1 MRNLS
6 AVTSVAI
13 AGAVLAVA
21 TALAQTKPAEPTV
34 PQAPSAPVLA
44 SLVVGAMQIGSAPAL
59 AIAGVDINIASD
71 KVVHSYFLKNTGSA
85 ELALTAVVSLPE
97 LRASP
102 DDSETWALVA
112 NDPENPIGL
121 AITVAGAP
129 VATTV
134 DIHAFALGIDRLA
147 EIKAE
152 HLPLIPFGPEAD
164 KALAALSPEAA
175 ERLAALGIVS
185 PRDPSQPKV
194 PVKADWSL
202 DVVHTW
208 RQVLPP
214 GKTTPVTVKFA
225 PVRAEYKMAKGDE
238 QDLADMKDD
247 VCLTPQVLR
256 TLQARL
262 KGTGAWKVTDMS
274 LADDPPN
281 HWIDSPRP
289 TISVLKPKPD
299 AIVTFCGMDEKS
311 ASRPTVLG
319 IAPNNDAN
327 EIRIVIFEPAAK

>member
-13 AGAVLAVA
+13 AGTVLAA
-21 TALAQTKPAEPTV
+21 AAAFAQTKPAEPNV
-34 PQAPSAPVLA
+34 PQAPSAPVLS
-44 SLVVGAMQIGSAPAL
+44 SLVVGAMQVGSAPTL
-59 AIAGVDINIASD
+59 VIAGVDINVAGD
-71 KVVHSYFLKNTGSA
+71 KIVHSYFLKNTGST
-85 ELALTAVVSLPE
+85 ELGLTAVVSLPE

-102 DDSETWALVA
+102 DDSETWALAA

-121 AITVAGAP
+121 AVTAGGAP
-129 VATTV
+129 VATKADV
-134 DIHAFALGIDRLA
+134 HVYALGIDRLA

-164 KALAALSPEAA
+164 KALATLSPEAA
-175 ERLAALGIVS
+175 ERLAALGIIS
-185 PRDPSQPKV
+185 PRDPSQPKT

-202 DVVHTW
+202 DVVHMW

-225 PVRAEYKMAKGDE
+225 PVKAEYKMAKGDE
-238 QDLADMKDD
+238 QDLADMKDE

-256 TLQARL
+256 TLQTRL
-262 KGTGAWKVTDMS
+262 KGAGVWKVTDIS

-289 TISVLKPKPD
+289 TVSVLKPKPD
-299 AIVTFCGMDEKS
+299 AIVAFCGMDEKS

-319 IAPNNDAN
+319 VAPNDDAN